1 MVAYVKWVRVL
12 EPKYYCR
19 NCESQIA
26 STDKTCPKCGKNLE
40 ECGRRIEV
48 TIVENIAISDSL
60 ETLVIDPIGQV
71 ERALKERDYF
81 KATVLLASVIEFYG
95 KRAIIGKLG
104 AKVNTDD
111 IYRLHLSEVT
121 LFLYGL
127 GMIDQPCYSAL
138 IELNKQRNRYL
149 HVRNFDVFRR
159 KSGGEAEAAIRKAMR
174 CIKVL
179 IKSSTT

>member
-1 MVAYVKWVRVL
+1 MIAYVKWVRML

-19 NCESQIA
+19 NCKSQIA

-40 ECGRRIEV
+40 ECGKRIEV

-60 ETLVIDPIGQV
+60 ETLVINPIDQID
-71 ERALKERDYF
+71 RALKEQDYF

-95 KRAIIGKLG
+95 KRAIIGKLE

-127 GMIDQPCYSAL
+127 GMIDQSCYSAL

-159 KSGGEAEAAIRKAMR
+159 ESGREAEAAIRKAMR
-174 CIKVL
+174 CIHLL
-179 IKSSTT
+179 IKSSAT

>member
-1 MVAYVKWVRVL
+1 M
-12 EPKYYCR
+12 
-19 NCESQIA
+19 
-26 STDKTCPKCGKNLE
+26 
-40 ECGRRIEV
+40 